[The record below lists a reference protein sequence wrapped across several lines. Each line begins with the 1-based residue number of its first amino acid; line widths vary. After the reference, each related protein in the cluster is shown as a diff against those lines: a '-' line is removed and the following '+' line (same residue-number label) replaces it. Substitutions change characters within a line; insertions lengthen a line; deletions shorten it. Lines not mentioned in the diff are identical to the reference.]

1 MNDAFSTALANA
13 YNGEKTRGA
22 FNKYSPPGTRVGGT
36 IVSRDLFQA
45 TDPKTR
51 QKKTWDDG
59 NPIMKAVI
67 VVQTDARE
75 DADDDG
81 QRGIYVNWYGDDL
94 RNLKASIE
102 QTGDSDLRIGGWFGA
117 HFVREEPPAAPGL
130 NGRKVYE
137 YRYQPPAFIDQ
148 GQSQPQPAGNSA
160 GPHFQ
165 AQPQPQPQVQTGPSP
180 AGPQI
185 QPQIQPQP
193 VMNVYG
199 QGSGGNPDNSWGPAQ
214 PQQSQPPAQPQPQFQ
229 PQPDPQLQ
237 FQPQPQPAGAPAWA
251 LQNQRAAAAQ
261 PQAAPQGSDDDSG
274 IRALIGEGYLDEDIA
289 AATGAPIA
297 QIQHVRAQFQ

>member
-51 QKKTWDDG
+51 TKKTWDDG

-81 QRGIYVNWYGDDL
+81 QRGIYINWYGDDL
-94 RNLKASIE
+94 RNLKAAVE
-102 QTGDSDLRIGGWFGA
+102 QAGDSDLRIGGWFGA

-148 GQSQPQPAGNSA
+148 SQG
-160 GPHFQ
+160 Q
-165 AQPQPQPQVQTGPSP
+165 AQPQPQE
-180 AGPQI
+180 
-185 QPQIQPQP
+185 
-193 VMNVYG
+193 
-199 QGSGGNPDNSWGPAQ
+199 
-214 PQQSQPPAQPQPQFQ
+214 QPQPQFQ
-229 PQPDPQLQ
+229 PQPAPQFQAQPQAPQNGGWTPQPQQTQPQPQPAPQFQPQPQAQPDPQLQ
-237 FQPQPQPAGAPAWA
+237 FQPQPAQAPEQPQFHFQPQPTADTAGAPAWA

-261 PQAAPQGSDDDSG
+261 PQAQPQGPDDG
-274 IRALIGEGYLDEDIA
+274 IRGLIAEGYLDEDIA

-297 QIQHVRAQFQ
+297 QIQHVRGQFQ